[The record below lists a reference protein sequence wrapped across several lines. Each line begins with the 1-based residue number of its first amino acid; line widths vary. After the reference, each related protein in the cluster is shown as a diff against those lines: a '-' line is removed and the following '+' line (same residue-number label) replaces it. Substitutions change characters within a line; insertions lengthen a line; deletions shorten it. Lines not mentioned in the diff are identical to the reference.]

1 MSPFLAGRHALVTGG
16 GRGIGAAI
24 AKALAAEGAFV
35 TLLGR
40 DRDVLERHAA
50 TLPEAAKAHVV
61 VGDVCDETLVG
72 AAFAAARARHGE
84 IGVLVNN
91 AGIAVSRPF
100 ARLDRA
106 AWDAVIATN
115 LTGTYL
121 CTREAVPA
129 MIAAG
134 HGRIV
139 NIASTAGLVGGK
151 YIAAYCAAKHG
162 VIGLTRSL
170 AAELGAKGITV
181 NAVCPGFTESAMLDR
196 ALSSIAST
204 TGRSEDDA
212 AATLL
217 VRNPLGRFVRPE
229 EVADAVMWLCRT
241 ESGAVTGQ
249 AIVVDGGEV
258 QH

>member
-1 MSPFLAGRHALVTGG
+1 MSGFLTGRHALVTGG
-16 GRGIGAAI
+16 GRGIGAVI
-24 AKALAAEGAFV
+24 SKALAAEGAFV

-50 TLPEAAKAHVV
+50 TLPDAAKVHIV
-61 VGDVCDETLVG
+61 VGDVCDEESIG

-100 ARLDRA
+100 ARLDLA
-106 AWDAVIATN
+106 AWNAVISTN

-129 MIAAG
+129 MVAAG
-134 HGRIV
+134 RGRIV

-162 VIGLTRSL
+162 VVGLTRSL
-170 AAELGAKGITV
+170 AAELAAKGVTV

-212 AATLL
+212 AETLL

-229 EVADAVMWLCRT
+229 EVAGAVVWLCRP

>member
-1 MSPFLAGRHALVTGG
+1 MSALLAGRHALVTGG

-24 AKALAAEGAFV
+24 AKALAAEGALV
-35 TLLGR
+35 TLVGR
-40 DRDVLERHAA
+40 DREVLEQCAA
-50 TLPEAAKAHVV
+50 TMPASAQANLV
-61 VGDVCDETLVG
+61 VGDVREESSIA

-84 IGVLVNN
+84 VGILVNN
-91 AGIAVSRPF
+91 AGIGVSRPF
-100 ARLDRA
+100 ARLDPQT
-106 AWDAVIATN
+106 WSDVIATN
-115 LTGTYL
+115 LTGTFL

-129 MIAAG
+129 MVASG

-162 VIGLTRSL
+162 VVGFTRSL
-170 AAELGAKGITV
+170 ATELASKGITV

-196 ALSSIAST
+196 ALASIASAT
-204 TGRSEDDA
+204 SRSEDDA

-217 VRNPLGRFVRPE
+217 VRNPLGRFVKPE
-229 EVADAVMWLCRT
+229 EVASAVVWLCRPD
-241 ESGAVTGQ
+241 SGAVTGQ

>member
-1 MSPFLAGRHALVTGG
+1 MSGFLTGRHALVTGG

-50 TLPEAAKAHVV
+50 TLPDAEKVHVV
-61 VGDVCDETLVG
+61 VGDVCDEDSIG
-72 AAFAAARARHGE
+72 AAFVAARARFGE

-100 ARLDRA
+100 ARLDLA
-106 AWDAVIATN
+106 AWDAVISTN

-129 MIAAG
+129 MVAAG
-134 HGRIV
+134 RGRIV

-162 VIGLTRSL
+162 VVGLTRSL
-170 AAELGAKGITV
+170 AAELAAKGVTV

-212 AATLL
+212 AETLL
-217 VRNPLGRFVRPE
+217 VRNPLGRFVRPD
-229 EVADAVMWLCRT
+229 EVAGAVVWLCRP

>member
-1 MSPFLAGRHALVTGG
+1 MSSFLAGRHALVTGG

-24 AKALAAEGAFV
+24 AKALATEGAFV

-50 TLPEAAKAHVV
+50 TLPESAKAHVV
-61 VGDVCDETLVG
+61 VGDVCDEASIG
-72 AAFAAARARHGE
+72 AAFSAARARHGE

-100 ARLDRA
+100 ARLDLA

-129 MIAAG
+129 MVAAG

-170 AAELGAKGITV
+170 AAELGAKGVTV
-181 NAVCPGFTESAMLDR
+181 NAVCPGFTESAMLDH

-229 EVADAVMWLCRT
+229 EVAGAVVWLCRP

>member
-1 MSPFLAGRHALVTGG
+1 MSGFLTGRHALVTGG

-24 AKALAAEGAFV
+24 AKVLAAEGAFV

-40 DRDVLERHAA
+40 NRDVLERHAA
-50 TLPEAAKAHVV
+50 TLPDAAKVHVV
-61 VGDVCDETLVG
+61 VGDVCDEESIG

-100 ARLDRA
+100 AWLDLA
-106 AWDAVIATN
+106 AWNAVISTN

-129 MIAAG
+129 MVAAG
-134 HGRIV
+134 HGRII

-162 VIGLTRSL
+162 VVGLTRSL
-170 AAELGAKGITV
+170 AAELAAKGVTV

-212 AATLL
+212 AETLL

-229 EVADAVMWLCRT
+229 EVAGAVVWLCRP